1 MMTTKHFI
9 AGDWRAGEGPTM
21 TDLNPAT
28 GKTLAEFP
36 VGTAEEVDAA
46 VRAARDAFEGGW
58 RDATPTVRRRLLL
71 KLAELV
77 SGQAQELGR
86 IATEDMGM
94 PWAFTHGEALF
105 TAEYVEYYAGWADKL
120 EGATIPLSAANTL
133 DYTIHEPRGVVAAI
147 VPWNSP
153 LSLALWRLAPALA
166 AGNTVVV
173 KPSELAPLPVLKL
186 MDLIAEAGFPPGVVN
201 CVTGSGS
208 ETGAPLVDHPG
219 VNVVAFTGSTATGR
233 RVAEAAGRRLVPASL
248 ELGGKS
254 ANIVFADADLD
265 AAAVQAC
272 VGCFVN
278 TGQQC
283 IAGSR
288 LLVHASIHD
297 EFMDKVTAFART
309 FAVGDPMQPTTQMGP
324 LISAPQL
331 ERVLGFVEEA
341 RTATTVVLGGERLG
355 GDLADGYFVPPTV
368 VTGVRNDMRI
378 AREEIFGPVLSVIPF
393 HDEAEAIAIANDT
406 DYGLAGGVW
415 TNDLSR
421 AHRMARAIQAGTV
434 WVNAWLAVNPQA
446 PFGGYKSSGLGREGG
461 REALD
466 VYLQTK
472 NVYVQ
477 LHEGPH

>member
-1 MMTTKHFI
+1 MSVVTKHFI
-9 AGDWRAGEGPTM
+9 AGDWRAGAGQTM
-21 TDLNPAT
+21 TDLNPST
-28 GKTLAEFP
+28 GKALAEFP
-36 VGTAEEVDAA
+36 VATADEVDVA

-77 SGQAQELGR
+77 SANAQELGR
-86 IATEDMGM
+86 VATEDMGM

-105 TAEYVEYYAGWADKL
+105 IAEYVEYYAGWADKL
-120 EGATIPLSAANTL
+120 HGDTIPLSAANTL
-133 DYTIHEPRGVVAAI
+133 DYTIHEPRGVVGAI

-153 LSLALWRLAPALA
+153 LSLALWRIAPALA
-166 AGNTVVV
+166 SGNTIVV
-173 KPSELAPLPVLKL
+173 KPSELAPLPILRL
-186 MDLIAEAGFPPGVVN
+186 MDLVAEAGFPSGVVN
-201 CVTGSGS
+201 CITGSGP
-208 ETGAPLVDHPG
+208 ETGAALVDHPS
-219 VNVVAFTGSTATGR
+219 VNVVGFTGSTATGR
-233 RVAEAAGRRLVPASL
+233 RVAEAAGRRLVPVSL

-254 ANIVFADADLD
+254 ANIVFEDADLD
-265 AAAVQAC
+265 AAAVQAG

-288 LLVHASIHD
+288 VLVQEAIHD
-297 EFMDKVTAFART
+297 AFLEKVTAFARGFT
-309 FAVGDPMQPTTQMGP
+309 VGDPMQPTTQMGP
-324 LISAPQL
+324 LISATQL
-331 ERVLGFVEEA
+331 ERVLGFVDEA
-341 RTATTVVLGGERLG
+341 RPVTTVAIGGERLG

-368 VTGVRNDMRI
+368 VSGVRNDMRI

-393 HDEAEAIAIANDT
+393 RDEAGAVAIANDT
-406 DYGLAGGVW
+406 EYGLAGGVW

-421 AHRMARAIQAGTV
+421 AHRVARQIQAGTV
-434 WVNAWLAVNPQA
+434 WVNSWLAVNPQT
-446 PFGGYKSSGLGREGG
+446 PFGGYKASGLGREGG

-477 LHEGPH
+477 FR

>member
-1 MMTTKHFI
+1 MTTTKHFI
-9 AGDWRAGEGPTM
+9 AGDWRAGAGPTM
-21 TDLNPAT
+21 TDLNPST
-28 GKTLAEFP
+28 GKAVAEFP
-36 VGTAEEVDAA
+36 IGTAEEVDAA
-46 VRAARDAFEGGW
+46 VRAARNAFDGGW

-77 SGQAQELGR
+77 AGQAQELGR

-94 PWAFTHGEALF
+94 PWVFTHGEALF

-120 EGATIPLSAANTL
+120 EGATIPLSAANTF

-173 KPSELAPLPVLKL
+173 KPSELAPLPILKL

-208 ETGAPLVDHPG
+208 ETGAPLVEHPG

-233 RVAEAAGRRLVPASL
+233 GVAEAAGRRLVPASL

-288 LLVHASIHD
+288 LLVQGSIHD
-297 EFMDKVTAFART
+297 DFMAKVTAFART
-309 FAVGDPMQPTTQMGP
+309 FAVGDPMEPTTQMGP

-331 ERVLGFVEEA
+331 ERVLGFVEDA
-341 RTATTVVLGGERLG
+341 RTTTTVALGGERLG

-393 HDEAEAIAIANDT
+393 RDEAEAVAIANDT

-421 AHRMARAIQAGTV
+421 AHRVARAIQAGTV
-434 WVNAWLAVNPQA
+434 WVNAWLAVNAQA
-446 PFGGYKSSGLGREGG
+446 PFGGYKASGLGREGG

-477 LHEGPH
+477 LH

>member
-1 MMTTKHFI
+1 MTTTKHFI
-9 AGDWRAGEGPTM
+9 AGDWRAGAGPTM
-21 TDLNPAT
+21 TDLNPST

-36 VGTAEEVDAA
+36 IGTAEEVDAA

-77 SGQAQELGR
+77 STQAQELGR

-94 PWAFTHGEALF
+94 PWTFTHGEALF

-201 CVTGSGS
+201 CVTGSGP

-288 LLVHASIHD
+288 LLVHESIHD
-297 EFMDKVTAFART
+297 EFMAKVTAFART
-309 FAVGDPMQPTTQMGP
+309 FAVGDPMEPTTQMGP

-341 RTATTVVLGGERLG
+341 RTATTVALGGERLG

-393 HDEAEAIAIANDT
+393 RDEAEAISIANDT

-421 AHRMARAIQAGTV
+421 AHRVARAIQAGTV

-477 LHEGPH
+477 LH

>member
-1 MMTTKHFI
+1 MATTTKHFV
-9 AGDWRAGEGPTM
+9 AGEWRAGEGSTM
-21 TDLNPAT
+21 TDLNPTT
-28 GKTLAEFP
+28 GKPLAEFP
-36 VGTAEEVDAA
+36 IGTKEEIDSA
-46 VRAARDAFEGGW
+46 VTAARDAFDGGW

-71 KLAELV
+71 KLAQLV
-77 SGQAQELGR
+77 ADNAQELGR

-94 PWAFTHGEALF
+94 PWAFTMGEAIF

-120 EGATIPLSAANTL
+120 QGETIPLSAPNTL

-147 VPWNSP
+147 VPWNAP
-153 LSLALWRLAPALA
+153 LSLALWRAAPALA
-166 AGNTVVV
+166 AGNAMVI
-173 KPSELAPLPVLKL
+173 KPSELAPLPVLRL

-201 CVTGSGS
+201 CVTGTGPD
-208 ETGAPLVDHPG
+208 TGAALVDHPG
-219 VNVVAFTGSTATGR
+219 VNVVAFTGSTLTGR
-233 RVAEAAGRRLVPASL
+233 RVAENAGRRLIPVSL

-265 AAAVQAC
+265 AAAAQAA
-272 VGCFVN
+272 VGCFIN

-288 LLVHASIHD
+288 LLVEQSVHEDFLERVSAN
-297 EFMDKVTAFART
+297 ART
-309 FAVGDPMQPTTQMGP
+309 FTVGDPMQPTTQMGP
-324 LISAPQL
+324 LISERQL
-331 ERVLGFVEEA
+331 ERVLGFIEGA
-341 RTATTVVLGGERLG
+341 RADANVAVGGERLG
-355 GDLADGYFVPPTV
+355 GDLAGGYFVPPTIV
-368 VTGVRNDMRI
+368 SGVRNDMRI

-393 HDEAEAIAIANDT
+393 RDEAEAIAIANDT

-421 AHRMARAIQAGTV
+421 AHRVARAIQAGTV
-434 WVNAWLAVNPQA
+434 WVNAWLAVNAQA
-446 PFGGYKSSGLGREGG
+446 PFGGYKSSGIGREGG

-477 LHEGPH
+477 LR

>member
-1 MMTTKHFI
+1 MSARTKHFI
-9 AGDWRAGEGPTM
+9 GGDWREGAGSTM
-21 TDLNPAT
+21 TDINPST

-36 VGTAEEVDAA
+36 VGTADEVDAA
-46 VRAARDAFEGGW
+46 VRSARDAFDGGW
-58 RDATPTVRRRLLL
+58 RDAAPSVRRKLLL

-77 SGQAQELGR
+77 TERAPELSRVG
-86 IATEDMGM
+86 TEDMGM
-94 PWAFTHGEALF
+94 PAAFTLGEAIF

-120 EGATIPLSAANTL
+120 HGETIPLSAANTL
-133 DYTIHEPRGVVAAI
+133 DYTILEPRGVVAAI

-153 LSLALWRLAPALA
+153 LSLALWRMAPALA
-166 AGNTVVV
+166 AGNAIVV
-173 KPSELAPLPVLKL
+173 KPSELAPLPILRL
-186 MDLIAEAGFPPGVVN
+186 MDLVAEAGFPPGVVN
-201 CVTGSGS
+201 CVTGSGP

-233 RVAEAAGRRLVPASL
+233 KVAEAAGRRLVPVSL

-254 ANIVFADADLD
+254 GNIVFDDADLD
-265 AAAVQAC
+265 AAAIQAV
-272 VGCFVN
+272 VGFCVN

-288 LLVHASIHD
+288 LLVQETIHD
-297 EFMDKVTAFART
+297 AFVEKVIGFAKG

-324 LISAPQL
+324 LISSAQL
-331 ERVLGFVEEA
+331 ERVLGFVNEA
-341 RTATTVVLGGERLG
+341 RSDAAVVLGGERLG
-355 GDLADGYFVPPTV
+355 GDLADGFFVPPTV

-393 HDEAEAIAIANDT
+393 RDEAEAIAITNDT

-415 TNDLSR
+415 TRDLSR
-421 AHRMARAIQAGTV
+421 AHKMAKAIQAGTV
-434 WVNAWLAVNPQA
+434 WVNSWLAVNPQA
-446 PFGGYKSSGLGREGG
+446 PFGGYKGSGLGREGG
-461 REALD
+461 REGLD

-477 LHEGPH
+477 L

>member
-1 MMTTKHFI
+1 MSTTKHFI
-9 AGDWRAGEGPTM
+9 AGDWRAGAGPTM
-21 TDLNPAT
+21 PDLNPST

-36 VGTAEEVDAA
+36 IGTAEEVDDA
-46 VRAARDAFEGGW
+46 VRAARDAFDGGW

-71 KLAELV
+71 KLAELI
-77 SGQAQELGR
+77 SDRAQDLGK
-86 IATEDMGM
+86 IASEDMGM
-94 PWAFTHGEALF
+94 PWTFTHGEALF

-120 EGATIPLSAANTL
+120 DGATIPLSAANTL
-133 DYTIHEPRGVVAAI
+133 DYTIHEPRGVVGAI

-153 LSLALWRLAPALA
+153 LSLALWRIAPALA
-166 AGNTVVV
+166 AGNTVVL
-173 KPSELAPLPVLKL
+173 KPSELAPLPILTV
-186 MDLIAEAGFPPGVVN
+186 MDFFAEAGFPPGVVN
-201 CVTGSGS
+201 CVTGSGP
-208 ETGAPLVDHPG
+208 ETGAALVAHPG
-219 VNVVAFTGSTATGR
+219 VDVIAFTGSSATGR
-233 RVAEAAGRRLVPASL
+233 RVAEAAGRRLVPVSL

-254 ANIVFADADLD
+254 ANIVFEDADLD

-288 LLVHASIHD
+288 LLVQESIHD
-297 EFMDKVTAFART
+297 AVVEKLLPFAQNFT
-309 FAVGDPMQPTTQMGP
+309 VGDPLEVTTQMGP

-331 ERVLGFVEEA
+331 DRVLGFVEEA
-341 RTATTVVLGGERLG
+341 RSSTTIAIGGERLG
-355 GDLADGYFVPPTV
+355 GDLADGFFVPPTI

-393 HDEAEAIAIANDT
+393 RDEAEAIAIANDT

-421 AHRMARAIQAGTV
+421 AHRVARAIQAGTV
-434 WVNAWLAVNPQA
+434 WVNSWLAINPQA

-461 REALD
+461 REGLD

-477 LHEGPH
+477 LR

>member
-1 MMTTKHFI
+1 MATTTKHFV
-9 AGDWRAGEGPTM
+9 AGEWRAGAGASM
-21 TDLNPAT
+21 TDVNPT
-28 GKTLAEFP
+28 SGKPLAEFP
-36 VGTAEEVDAA
+36 IGTAEEVDGA
-46 VRAARDAFEGGW
+46 VRAARAAFEGGW
-58 RDATPTVRRRLLL
+58 RDATPNVRRKLLL
-71 KLAELV
+71 KLAQLV
-77 SGQAQELGR
+77 ADNAQELGR
-86 IATEDMGM
+86 IATDDMGM
-94 PWAFTHGEALF
+94 PWAFTMGEAIF

-120 EGATIPLSAANTL
+120 DGATIPLSASNTL
-133 DYTIHEPRGVVAAI
+133 DYTVHEPRGVVAAI
-147 VPWNSP
+147 VPWNAP
-153 LSLALWRLAPALA
+153 LSLALWRAAPALA
-166 AGNTVVV
+166 AGNAMVI
-173 KPSELAPLPVLKL
+173 KPSELAPLPILRL

-208 ETGAPLVDHPG
+208 ETGASLVDHPG
-219 VNVVAFTGSTATGR
+219 VDVVAFTGSTTTGR
-233 RVAEAAGRRLVPASL
+233 RVAEAAGRRLIPVSL

-254 ANIVFADADLD
+254 ANVVFADADLD

-288 LLVHASIHD
+288 LLVERSIHD
-297 EFMDKVTAFART
+297 AFMEKVTAFARG

-324 LISAPQL
+324 LISERQL
-331 ERVLGFVEEA
+331 DRVLDFIGSA
-341 RTATTVVLGGERLG
+341 KTDANIALGGERLG

-393 HDEAEAIAIANDT
+393 ADEAEAIAIANDT

-421 AHRMARAIQAGTV
+421 AHRVARAIQAGTV
-434 WVNAWLAVNPQA
+434 WVNSWLAVNPQA
-446 PFGGYKSSGLGREGG
+446 PFGGYKSSGIGREGG

-477 LHEGPH
+477 LH